1 MNSEFNSVEEALQE
15 LREGKMIVVVD
26 DEDRENEGDLIMG
39 AEFCTDEQMNFIC
52 KEARGLICLPAAKEK
67 FDEMGLPLM
76 VGENTDTFKT
86 AFSIS
91 IDAKG
96 TTTGI
101 SAGER
106 AMTARAF
113 ANPKATMADFNTPG
127 HMFPLIAKEG
137 GVRVR
142 RGHTEATVDLMN
154 LAGLEPVGIC
164 CEIMNEDGTMSRLP
178 DIIEFKNKHGL
189 KLISVEALEEYIKL
203 QENTVEKVAEAFLPT
218 EHGKFTIHGFV
229 DRVTGE
235 EHIALTCGDVSGED
249 VLVRVHSECLTGD
262 ALHSLKC
269 DCGHQL
275 TSAMEKIQKEGRG
288 IIVYLQQEGRGI
300 GIINKI
306 KAYKLQDEGKDTIEA
321 NLLLGFKEDERDYYF
336 ASQVLKHFGVKSAR
350 MLTNNPEK
358 MKQMEDAG
366 IKVVD
371 HEATD
376 SNVNEYNIKYLKTK
390 KEKMGHVIDL

>member
-1 MNSEFNSVEEALQE
+1 MNKEFSKIEEALE
-15 LREGKMIVVVD
+15 DLRQGKMIVVVD
-26 DEDRENEGDLIMG
+26 DEDRENEGDLIM
-39 AEFCTDEQMNFIC
+39 AAQFCTDQQMNFIC
-52 KEARGLICLPAAKEK
+52 REARGLICLPASKEK
-67 FDEMGLPLM
+67 FEKLGLPLM
-76 VGENTDTFKT
+76 VAENTDTFMT
-86 AFSIS
+86 AFSVS

-101 SAGER
+101 SAPER

-113 ANPKATMADFNTPG
+113 ANPEASMADFNRPG

-137 GVRVR
+137 GVRIR

-164 CEIMNEDGTMSRLP
+164 CEIMREDGEMMRLP

-189 KLISVEALEEYIKL
+189 NLISVESLAEYIKKH
-203 QENTVEKVAEAFLPT
+203 ENTVEMVAQAFLPT
-218 EHGKFTIHGFV
+218 DYGKFNIHGFV

-235 EHIALTCGDVSGED
+235 EHVALTCGDVSGED
-249 VLVRVHSECLTGD
+249 VLVRVHSECMTGD

-275 TSAMEKIQKEGRG
+275 ASAMQKIQEEGRG

-336 ASQVLKHFGVKSAR
+336 AAQVLKNFGVKSVR
-350 MLTNNPEK
+350 LLTNNPEK
-358 MKQMEDAG
+358 MSQLENYG
-366 IKVVD
+366 IAV
-371 HEATD
+371 HTNEETD
-376 SNVNEYNIKYLKTK
+376 SNVNEYNIKYLTTK